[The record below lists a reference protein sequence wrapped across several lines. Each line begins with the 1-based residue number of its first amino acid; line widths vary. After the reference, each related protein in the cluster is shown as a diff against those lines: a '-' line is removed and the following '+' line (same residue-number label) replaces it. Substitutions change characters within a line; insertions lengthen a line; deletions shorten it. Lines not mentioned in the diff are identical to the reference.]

1 MIEELSE
8 GQQEALY
15 AEPGR
20 PMLVTGPARSGKSFV
35 LALRAAWLIRH
46 RLLQGKKLLF
56 LAEGAWSMEMSTG
69 WLGQLLSVEEQ
80 DEVDVMPFNELFL
93 DAWMRISPDTEEQG
107 LTGVLHRPRF
117 YVGNLDEFHNTGKH
131 YIYQH
136 ADFTF
141 YHAFRKSPR
150 IGGLSERAARREFT
164 DILMEW
170 NIRTLDDYLAQPR
183 PALFG
188 TLSDED
194 KVELWKR
201 VFGPALKTMAERE
214 TRRTSRDCAAEL
226 NLLTELVLNKGGKA
240 NKDADLWRGRYGAVI
255 VDDAQNLSPSA
266 LRFLKALAAD
276 GNLVLASNRLE
287 TLSLPAATLEECG
300 IDVRGRVFRMDRS
313 YSKASGA
320 LQTYARN
327 LLEGQTFT
335 EIDGTPAAL
344 PAPVALSGTL
354 PQERTFTDRNA
365 MLDAIA
371 AWLKE
376 GQTPRQ
382 GFGACI
388 VTRLEA
394 AQLNLIQGLGTRGI
408 PCVPNRAGDWVMPLY
423 TQGFEFHTVTGAHI
437 ANMVIVLDDWLKA
450 QWDDSQNEDP
460 AALRARAQWA
470 LQALYATITRAE
482 NRVLIVS
489 SNGLTVDKLREE
501 ARGRQV

>member
-1 MIEELSE
+1 MFEELSE
-8 GQQEALY
+8 GQMDALY

-20 PMLVTGPARSGKSFV
+20 PMLVTGPARSGKSF
-35 LALRAAWLIRH
+35 ALVMRATWLIRQ
-46 RLLQGKKLLF
+46 RLLKGKKLLF
-56 LAEGAWSMEMSTG
+56 LAEGLWGMEMATG
-69 WLGQLLSVEEQ
+69 LLGQFLSVEEQ
-80 DEVDVMPFNELFL
+80 DLVDVMPFNDLFR
-93 DAWMRISPDTEEQG
+93 DAWMRISPDTQVQG

-117 YVGNLDEFHNTGKH
+117 YVGNLDEFYNTGKH

-141 YHAFRKSPR
+141 YHAFRESPR

-170 NIRTLDDYLAQPR
+170 DIRTLDDYLAQPR

-194 KVELWKR
+194 KVELWKQ
-201 VFGPALKTMAERE
+201 VFGPALEAIKKRTN
-214 TRRTSRDCAAEL
+214 RRSARDCAAEL
-226 NLLTELVLNKGGKA
+226 NLLTELVLKGGKA
-240 NKDADLWRGRYGAVI
+240 NKDAALWSGRYGAVI

-287 TLSLPAATLEECG
+287 TLALPAATLEECG
-300 IDVRGRVFRMDRS
+300 IDVRGRVFRMDRN

-320 LQTYARN
+320 LQAYART

-335 EIDGTPAAL
+335 EMDGTPATL
-344 PAPVALSGTL
+344 PAPVALSGSL
-354 PQERTFTDRNA
+354 PQERTFTDRES

-376 GQTPRQ
+376 GHTPKK

-394 AQLNLIQGLGTRGI
+394 TQWPLIQGLGTRGI
-408 PCVPNRAGDWVMPLY
+408 PCVPNRVGDWVMPLY

>member
-8 GQQEALY
+8 GQMEALY

-117 YVGNLDEFHNTGKH
+117 YVGNLDEFYNAGKH

-183 PALFG
+183 PAHFG

-194 KVELWKR
+194 KVELWQR

-240 NKDADLWRGRYGAVI
+240 NKDAALWSGRYGAVI

-287 TLSLPAATLEECG
+287 TCAEPSGGADLHGDGWYACG
-300 IDVRGRVFRMDRS
+300 APRAGRAERLVAPGTHVHGPKCDDRCHRGVAEGGADAQAGVWGLHCH
-313 YSKASGA
+313 ASGSG
-320 LQTYARN
+320 TIESHPRFGDARDS
-327 LLEGQTFT
+327 LRPESGRRLGH
-335 EIDGTPAAL
+335 AAL
-344 PAPVALSGTL
+344 HA
-354 PQERTFTDRNA
+354 
-365 MLDAIA
+365 
-371 AWLKE
+371 
-376 GQTPRQ
+376 
-382 GFGACI
+382 
-388 VTRLEA
+388 
-394 AQLNLIQGLGTRGI
+394 GI
-408 PCVPNRAGDWVMPLY
+408 
-423 TQGFEFHTVTGAHI
+423 
-437 ANMVIVLDDWLKA
+437 
-450 QWDDSQNEDP
+450 
-460 AALRARAQWA
+460 
-470 LQALYATITRAE
+470 
-482 NRVLIVS
+482 
-489 SNGLTVDKLREE
+489 
-501 ARGRQV
+501 

>member
-1 MIEELSE
+1 MIEELDK
-8 GQQEALY
+8 GQQDALY

-35 LALRAAWLIRH
+35 LALRAAWLIRQ
-46 RLLQGKKLLF
+46 RLLKGKKLLF

-80 DEVDVMPFNELFL
+80 EVVDVMPFNDLFC

-117 YVGNLDEFHNTGKH
+117 YVGNLDEFYNAGKH
-131 YIYQH
+131 YIHQQ

-201 VFGPALKTMAERE
+201 VFAPALKTMAERE

-226 NLLTELVLNKGGKA
+226 NLLTELVLKGGKA
-240 NKDADLWRGRYGAVI
+240 NKDAALWSGRYGAVI

-287 TLSLPAATLEECG
+287 TLTLPAAPLEACG
-300 IDVRGRVFRMDRS
+300 IDVRGRVFRMDRI
-313 YSKASGA
+313 YAKASGA
-320 LQTYARN
+320 LQAYARE

-335 EIDGTPAAL
+335 EMDGSPAAL

-354 PQERTFTDRNA
+354 PQEQTFSDREA

-371 AWLKE
+371 AWLK
-376 GQTPRQ
+376 GGHVSAK
-382 GFGACI
+382 GFGAGI
-388 VTRLEA
+388 VTRLEST
-394 AQLNLIQGLGTRGI
+394 QEKLIQGLGARGI
-408 PCVPNRAGDWVMPLY
+408 PCFPNSSGDWVMPLH
-423 TQGFEFHTVTGAHI
+423 TQGFDFHCVTGAHI
-437 ANMVIVLDDWLKA
+437 NGLVIVLDDWLDA
-450 QWDDSQNEDP
+450 QWDASQNEDP